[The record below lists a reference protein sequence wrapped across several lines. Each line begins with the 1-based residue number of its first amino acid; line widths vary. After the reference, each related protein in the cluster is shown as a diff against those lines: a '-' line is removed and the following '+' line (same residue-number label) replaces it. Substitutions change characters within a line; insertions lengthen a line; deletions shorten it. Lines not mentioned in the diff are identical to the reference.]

1 MDYSILLNPI
11 LISVIVLCTLCL
23 CKVNVILSIILST
36 IVAGTLS
43 HFSFTKTMNLFI
55 SGMGANSETAL
66 SYILLGTFAAAIT
79 TTGLAK
85 LLSKSLEKI
94 INGKKR
100 YLVLVIILMAIASQN
115 LIPIHIAFIPILIPP
130 LLSLMNK
137 LRIDRRMIA
146 SALAFG
152 LKMPYIVIPAGFGL
166 IFQGLI
172 ADYMTKSGIPVT
184 MRQVWHINWFLG
196 LAMLV
201 GLLIAIFVSY
211 RKPRDYKDL
220 AIVSTDEN
228 FLTDEENVVFNKKHL
243 MVILAAVA
251 TLLIQLITGSLPLG
265 AVIGL
270 TIIFATGVVDH
281 KKSDDLFNQGILLMG
296 NIAFV
301 MLIAAGFA
309 LVLQEG
315 GGIETLINSVAP
327 YLEGNKFLAAFSML
341 LIGLFISMGIGTS
354 FGTIPILTVLF
365 VPICVKLGLSVPASI
380 ILMSA
385 TAALGDAG
393 SPVSDTT
400 LGPTSGLNADGQHDH
415 IKDTCVPTFLHFNIP
430 IVIFALIAIYI
441 F

>member
-1 MDYSILLNPI
+1 MDYSLLLNPI
-11 LISVIVLCTLCL
+11 LISVIVLCVLCL

-43 HFSFTKTMNLFI
+43 HFTFTKTMNLFI

-79 TTGLAK
+79 TTGLATI
-85 LLSKSLEKI
+85 LSRFLEKI

-100 YLVLVIILMAIASQN
+100 YLVSVIILMAIASQN

-137 LRIDRRMIA
+137 LKIDRRMI
-146 SALAFG
+146 SSSLAFG

-184 MRQVWHINWFLG
+184 MKDVWHVNWFLG

-211 RKPRDYKDL
+211 RKPREYKDL
-220 AIVSTDEN
+220 AIIQTDEDA
-228 FLTDEENVVFNKKHL
+228 FAEENITFNKKHL
-243 MVILAAVA
+243 MVIIAAVA
-251 TLLIQLITGSLPLG
+251 TLLIQLITKSLPLG

-315 GGIETLINSVAP
+315 GGIDSLLNTVAP
-327 YLEGNKFLAAFSML
+327 HLEGNKFISALSML

-365 VPICVKLGLSVPASI
+365 VPICVKLGLSAPASI

-430 IVIFALIAIYI
+430 LIIFALVAIYI

>member
-1 MDYSILLNPI
+1 MDYSLLLNPI
-11 LISVIVLCTLCL
+11 LISVIVLCVLCL

-43 HFSFTKTMNLFI
+43 HFTFTKTMNLFI

-66 SYILLGTFAAAIT
+66 SYILLGTFAATIT
-79 TTGLAK
+79 TTGLATI
-85 LLSKSLEKI
+85 LSRFLEKI

-100 YLVLVIILMAIASQN
+100 YLVSVIILMAIASQN

-137 LRIDRRMIA
+137 LKIDRRMI
-146 SALAFG
+146 SSSLAFG

-184 MRQVWHINWFLG
+184 MKDVWHVNWFLG
-196 LAMLV
+196 LAMLL

-211 RKPRDYKDL
+211 RKPREYKDL
-220 AIVSTDEN
+220 TIIQTDEDA
-228 FLTDEENVVFNKKHL
+228 FAEENITFNKKHL
-243 MVILAAVA
+243 MVIIAAVA
-251 TLLIQLITGSLPLG
+251 TLLIQLITKSLPLG

-270 TIIFATGVVDH
+270 AIIFATGVVDH

-315 GGIETLINSVAP
+315 GGIDSLLNTVAP
-327 YLEGNKFLAAFSML
+327 HLEGNKFISAFSML

-365 VPICVKLGLSVPASI
+365 VPICVKLGLSAPASI

-430 IVIFALIAIYI
+430 LIIFALVAIYI

>member
-1 MDYSILLNPI
+1 MDYTLLLNPI
-11 LISVIVLCTLCL
+11 LVSVIILCTLCL

-36 IVAGTLS
+36 IVAGMLS
-43 HFSFTKTMNLFI
+43 HFTFTKTMNLFI

-79 TTGLAK
+79 TTGLATI
-85 LLSKSLEKI
+85 LSRFLEKI

-137 LRIDRRMIA
+137 LKIDRRMI
-146 SALAFG
+146 SSTLAFG

-172 ADYMTKSGIPVT
+172 ADYMTKSGMNVT
-184 MRQVWHINWFLG
+184 MKDVWHVNWFLG
-196 LAMLV
+196 LAMLL

-211 RKPRDYKDL
+211 RKPREYKDL
-220 AIVSTDEN
+220 AILEDANEFEN
-228 FLTDEENVVFNKKHL
+228 ITFNKKHL
-243 MVILAAVA
+243 MVIVAAVA
-251 TLLIQLITGSLPLG
+251 TLLIQLVTGSLPLG

-309 LVLQEG
+309 LVLQQG
-315 GGIETLINSVAP
+315 GGIEALLNTVSP
-327 YLEGNKFLAAFSML
+327 HLEGNKFISAFSML

-365 VPICVKLGLSVPASI
+365 VPICAKLGLSVPASI

-430 IVIFALIAIYI
+430 LIIFALIAIYI

>member
-1 MDYSILLNPI
+1 MDYTLLLNPI
-11 LISVIVLCTLCL
+11 LVSVIILCTLCL

-36 IVAGTLS
+36 IVAGMLS
-43 HFSFTKTMNLFI
+43 HFTFTKTMNLFI

-79 TTGLAK
+79 TTGLATI
-85 LLSKSLEKI
+85 LSRFLEKI

-137 LRIDRRMIA
+137 LKIDRRMIA

-172 ADYMTKSGIPVT
+172 ADYMTKSGMNVT
-184 MRQVWHINWFLG
+184 MKDVWHVNWFLG
-196 LAMLV
+196 LAMLL

-211 RKPRDYKDL
+211 RKPREYKDL
-220 AIVSTDEN
+220 AILETSNEFEN
-228 FLTDEENVVFNKKHL
+228 ITFNRKHL
-243 MVILAAVA
+243 MVIIAAIA
-251 TLLIQLITGSLPLG
+251 TLLIQLVTGSLPLG

-309 LVLQEG
+309 LVLQQG
-315 GGIETLINSVAP
+315 GGIETLLNTVSP
-327 YLEGNKFLAAFSML
+327 HLEGNKFISAFTML

-365 VPICVKLGLSVPASI
+365 VPICAKLGLSVPASI

-430 IVIFALIAIYI
+430 LIIFALIAIYI

>member
-1 MDYSILLNPI
+1 MDYSLLLNPI
-11 LISVIVLCTLCL
+11 LVSVIVLCTLCL

-43 HFSFTKTMNLFI
+43 HFTFTKTMNLFI

-79 TTGLAK
+79 TTGLAT
-85 LLSKSLEKI
+85 LLSRFLEKV

-100 YLVLVIILMAIASQN
+100 YLVSVIILMAIASQN

-137 LRIDRRMIA
+137 LKIDRRMIS

-172 ADYMTKSGIPVT
+172 ADYMTKSGIKVT
-184 MRQVWHINWFLG
+184 MSDVWHVNWFLG

-211 RKPRDYKDL
+211 RKPREYKDL
-220 AIVSTDEN
+220 AILQTEDE
-228 FLTDEENVVFNKKHL
+228 FENITFNKKHL
-243 MVILAAVA
+243 MVIVAAVA

-315 GGIETLINSVAP
+315 GGIETLLNSVAP
-327 YLEGNKFLAAFSML
+327 HLEGNKFISAFAML

-415 IKDTCVPTFLHFNIP
+415 IKDTCIPTFLHFNIP
-430 IVIFALIAIYI
+430 LIIFALIAIYI

>member
-1 MDYSILLNPI
+1 MDYTLLLNPI
-11 LISVIVLCTLCL
+11 LVSVIILCTLCL

-36 IVAGTLS
+36 IVAGMLS
-43 HFSFTKTMNLFI
+43 HFTFTKTMNLFI

-79 TTGLAK
+79 TTGLATI
-85 LLSKSLEKI
+85 LSRFLEKI

-100 YLVLVIILMAIASQN
+100 YLVLVIILMAVASQN

-137 LRIDRRMIA
+137 LKIDRRMIA

-172 ADYMTKSGIPVT
+172 ADYMTKSGMNVT
-184 MRQVWHINWFLG
+184 MKDVWHVNWFLG
-196 LAMLV
+196 LAMLL

-211 RKPRDYKDL
+211 RKPREYKDL
-220 AIVSTDEN
+220 AILETSNEFEN
-228 FLTDEENVVFNKKHL
+228 ITFNRKHL
-243 MVILAAVA
+243 MVIIAAIA
-251 TLLIQLITGSLPLG
+251 TLLIQLVTGSLPLG

-309 LVLQEG
+309 LVLQQG
-315 GGIETLINSVAP
+315 GGIETLLNTVSP
-327 YLEGNKFLAAFSML
+327 HLEGNKFISAFTML

-365 VPICVKLGLSVPASI
+365 VPICAKLGLSVPASI

-430 IVIFALIAIYI
+430 LIIFALIAIYI

>member
-1 MDYSILLNPI
+1 MDYSLLLNPI
-11 LISVIVLCTLCL
+11 LISVIVLCVLCL

-43 HFSFTKTMNLFI
+43 HFTFTKTMKLFI

-66 SYILLGTFAAAIT
+66 SYILLGTFAATIT
-79 TTGLAK
+79 ATGLATI
-85 LLSKSLEKI
+85 LSRFLEKI

-100 YLVLVIILMAIASQN
+100 YLVSVIILMAIASQN

-137 LRIDRRMIA
+137 LKIDRRMI
-146 SALAFG
+146 SSSLAFG

-184 MRQVWHINWFLG
+184 MKDVWHVNWFLG

-211 RKPRDYKDL
+211 RKPREYKDL
-220 AIVSTDEN
+220 AIIQTDEDA
-228 FLTDEENVVFNKKHL
+228 FAEENITFNKKHL
-243 MVILAAVA
+243 MVIIAAVA
-251 TLLIQLITGSLPLG
+251 TLLIQLITKSLPLG

-315 GGIETLINSVAP
+315 GGIDSLLNTVAP
-327 YLEGNKFLAAFSML
+327 HLEGNKFISAFSML

-365 VPICVKLGLSVPASI
+365 VPICVKLGLSAPASI

-430 IVIFALIAIYI
+430 LIIFALVAIYI